1 MQGLVQPYPDLLDGL
16 INQIKIDFTCPNVA
30 MPMARLV
37 IVFGAF
43 ASSTRESAMTKF
55 SIWLYENIGQNT
67 HIVLRRFLVVTV
79 LPWLSRTALDMYGF
93 QFIGP
98 MLKHLISAFEPGQL
112 FEEKL
117 SFFTK
122 MLSHLSQALEAQTCV
137 QFVESNAA
145 LLLTTMQSLL
155 WRIPDEWQIQDMVK
169 KCIQQLCN
177 VMRVS
182 NTGNV
187 KHEFEI
193 IGGTAPFLQFK
204 QLPSIPKKTHQ
215 RCE

>member
-1 MQGLVQPYPDLLDGL
+1 
-16 INQIKIDFTCPNVA
+16 
-30 MPMARLV
+30 
-37 IVFGAF
+37 
-43 ASSTRESAMTKF
+43 
-55 SIWLYENIGQNT
+55 
-67 HIVLRRFLVVTV
+67 
-79 LPWLSRTALDMYGF
+79 MYGF
-93 QFIGP
+93 QSIGP

-122 MLSHLSQALEAQTCV
+122 MLSHLSHALEAQTCV

-145 LLLTTMQSLL
+145 FLLTTMQSLL

-187 KHEFEI
+187 KREFEI

-204 QLPSIPKKTHQ
+204 QLPGIPKKTHQ